1 MPRTPRLFFLSSG
14 ISSSWNFKNMPSTV
28 WRTTSRVPSISVP
41 ISRISVSLSSPAN
54 FVATTVLFAVINSSP
69 GTIFTAAWAVA
80 NRNFLPVNPDAGI
93 IKRIVSV
100 FPSNLLTFSMGIPL
114 SFIFSVG
121 NSATFTWYM
130 FPVSENM
137 QSLSSVITGSTRTF
151 SLSTVSWFLS

>member
-1 MPRTPRLFFLSSG
+1 
-14 ISSSWNFKNMPSTV
+14 
-28 WRTTSRVPSISVP
+28 
-41 ISRISVSLSSPAN
+41 
-54 FVATTVLFAVINSSP
+54 
-69 GTIFTAAWAVA
+69 
-80 NRNFLPVNPDAGI
+80 
-93 IKRIVSV
+93 
-100 FPSNLLTFSMGIPL
+100 MGIPL